1 MPRDNGLG
9 STYGSVGGVKNP
21 KKKKN
26 RQNTPVAIAPTFALV
41 YSGRVKYVA
50 TNPMTT
56 KENTPPRPIK
66 GSIRPKMKLISIA
79 ISILNLYI

>member
-9 STYGSVGGVKNP
+9 RTYGNVGGVKNP

-26 RQNTPVAIAPTFALV
+26 KQNTPVAIAPTLALV

-50 TNPMTT
+50 TNPITT
-56 KENTPPRPIK
+56 KENTPPKPIK
-66 GSIRPKMKLISIA
+66 GSIRPNMKLISIA
-79 ISILNLYI
+79 ISILTLSI